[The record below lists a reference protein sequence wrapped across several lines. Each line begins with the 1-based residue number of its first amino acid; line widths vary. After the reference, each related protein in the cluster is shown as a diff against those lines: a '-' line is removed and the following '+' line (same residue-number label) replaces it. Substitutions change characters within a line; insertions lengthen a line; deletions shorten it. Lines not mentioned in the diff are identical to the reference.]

1 MMETIIVKA
10 QGEKLRALKAFLSAL
25 NIQFQK
31 DETSTDV
38 YSAELDK
45 KIKKARDEKQRGE
58 VMTITPDNLWE
69 SI

>member
-1 MMETIIVKA
+1 METIIVKA

-25 NIQFQK
+25 NMQFQK
-31 DETSTDV
+31 DESPTDV

-45 KIKKARDEKQRGE
+45 KIKKARAEKQRGE
-58 VMTITPDNLWE
+58 LITVTPENLWE

>member
-1 MMETIIVKA
+1 METIIVKA

-25 NIQFQK
+25 NMKFQR
-31 DETSTDV
+31 DDAPSNG

-45 KIKKARDEKQRGE
+45 KIKKAREERRRGE
-58 VMTITPDNLWE
+58 VITVTPDNLWE

>member
-1 MMETIIVKA
+1 METIIVKA

-25 NIQFQK
+25 NMQFKK
-31 DETSTDV
+31 DESPTDA

-45 KIKKARDEKQRGE
+45 KIKKAREERQRGE
-58 VMTITPDNLWE
+58 TVRVAPSELWE

>member
-31 DETSTDV
+31 DEASTDV
-38 YSAELDK
+38 YSAELDN
-45 KIKKARDEKQRGE
+45 KIKKARDEKQNGE
-58 VMTITPDNLWE
+58 VMTITPDNLWV

>member
-25 NIQFQK
+25 NMQFQK
-31 DETSTDV
+31 DEAPAGG
-38 YSAELDK
+38 YSAELDR
-45 KIKKARDEKQRGE
+45 KIKKAREEKQRGE
-58 VMTITPDNLWE
+58 VITVTPDKLWE

>member
-1 MMETIIVKA
+1 METIIVKA

-31 DETSTDV
+31 DDTSSDV
-38 YSAELDK
+38 FSVELDK
-45 KIKKARDEKQRGE
+45 KIKKARAERQRGE
-58 VMTITPDNLWE
+58 VITVTSKNLWE